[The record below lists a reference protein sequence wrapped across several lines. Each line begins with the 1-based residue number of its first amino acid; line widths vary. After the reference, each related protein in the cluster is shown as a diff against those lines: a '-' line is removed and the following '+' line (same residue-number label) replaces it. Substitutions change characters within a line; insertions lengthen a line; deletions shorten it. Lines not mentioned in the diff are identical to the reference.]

1 MDVLIEQGNPHK
13 KNTIVVVAICSVP
26 QLRRSLMS
34 LMSQAGFG
42 GCETIVAA
50 DPRIGSLREIA
61 KEFPE
66 IQFLSRAECN
76 TPVDLTTMA
85 LQLATGERVVLTE
98 DSCVA
103 SPGWLSE
110 LLSEYSEARGAVGGA
125 VEASEGISLAMW
137 SFCYVDF
144 FRYMH
149 PLVAGHTPTLS
160 VCNIAYRRADLEAI
174 KDRWVNGF
182 NENEI
187 NNLLQERFGPL
198 WVNPAAEVR
207 VRRDVKFLDAVYE
220 RYAFGRL
227 FGATRISHSDGQ
239 RRAYF
244 AAVAPAL
251 PFVLMARMGAKAL
264 KQITLLKRFIAAL
277 PIVLLMVLAWS
288 WGEWL
293 GYVTARRPKRITT
306 APERDLARASGEKQK
321 EDDVNRFGR
330 EWS

>member
-1 MDVLIEQGNPHK
+1 MDPLIEQDKPQK
-13 KNTIVVVAICSVP
+13 ASTIVVVAICSVP
-26 QLRRSLMS
+26 QLRRSLVS
-34 LMSQAGFG
+34 LRSQTEFAN
-42 GCETIVAA
+42 CETIVAA
-50 DPRIGSLREIA
+50 DPRIGTLRELV

-66 IQFLSRAECN
+66 VQFLSRAGCN
-76 TPVDLTTMA
+76 TPVDLTTAA
-85 LQLATGERVVLTE
+85 LQLARGERVILTE
-98 DSCVA
+98 DSCDA

-110 LLSEYSEARGAVGGA
+110 LINEPAERRGALGGA
-125 VEASEGISLAMW
+125 VEATEGISLAMW

-144 FRYMH
+144 FRYMQ
-149 PLVAGHTPTLS
+149 PLKAGQTPTLS

-174 KDRWVNGF
+174 KDRWINGF

-187 NNLLQERFGPL
+187 NNLLQERVGPL
-198 WVNPAAEVR
+198 WLNPAAEVK

-251 PFVLMARMGAKAL
+251 PFVLMARMGAKAFKEINL
-264 KQITLLKRFIAAL
+264 FKRFIAAL

-293 GYVTARRPKRITT
+293 GYVTARRPRRITT
-306 APERDLARASGEKQK
+306 APERDLARGGMDTRKEEEASG
-321 EDDVNRFGR
+321 FGR

>member
-1 MDVLIEQGNPHK
+1 MDVLTEHEKLPTL
-13 KNTIVVVAICSVP
+13 NTIVVVAICSVP

-34 LMSQAGFG
+34 LLSQTGFAS
-42 GCETIVAA
+42 CETIVAA

-66 IQFLSRAECN
+66 IRFLSRAGCD

-85 LQLATGERVVLTE
+85 LQVARGERVILTE

-103 SPGWLSE
+103 SPGWLSA
-110 LLSEYSEARGAVGGA
+110 LLHEPSEGKGAVGGS
-125 VEASEGISLAMW
+125 VEATEGISLAMW

-149 PLVAGHTPTLS
+149 PLKAGHTPTLS

-174 KDRWVNGF
+174 SDRWTNGF

-187 NNLLQERFGPL
+187 NNLLQDRVGPL
-198 WVNPAAEVR
+198 WLNPAAEVR
-207 VRRDVKFLDAVYE
+207 VRRDVKFFDAVYE

-227 FGATRISHSDGQ
+227 FGATRISHSDAK
-239 RRAYF
+239 RRMYF

-251 PFVLMARMGAKAL
+251 PFVLMARMASKAFNDAGL
-264 KQITLLKRFIAAL
+264 FKRFLASS
-277 PIVLLMVLAWS
+277 PIILLMVLAWS

-306 APERDLARASGEKQK
+306 APERDLTRGLAGERK
-321 EDDVNRFGR
+321 EEEPTRFGP